1 MISDRDFIQEKAM
14 SRQFRLFRD
23 LTNCLA
29 ATNLGMQYIFI
40 SEKAVSQAIERILE
54 AKGMLADENAELER
68 QYLLELQLR
77 SLIFGSLC

>member
-14 SRQFRLFRD
+14 SRQFRLCRD

-68 QYLLELQLR
+68 QYE
-77 SLIFGSLC
+77 IFKRIRMQRAEE

>member
-68 QYLLELQLR
+68 QYE
-77 SLIFGSLC
+77 IFKRIRMQRAVER

>member
-23 LTNCLA
+23 LTNCFS

-68 QYLLELQLR
+68 QYE
-77 SLIFGSLC
+77 IFKRIRMQRAEER

>member
-14 SRQFRLFRD
+14 SRQFCLFRD

-68 QYLLELQLR
+68 QYE
-77 SLIFGSLC
+77 IFKRIRMQRAEER